1 MHRKKIKICGRKAL
15 QEDFQEL
22 DYDTYYLSFRE
33 WIWLIGRTGTLLLAV
48 GYLFYNS
55 LYSFLFFIPALIF
68 MYFLERRRRI
78 VKRSERLVEQF
89 KDAIILLYSFISTG
103 STLEYA
109 FLKASKELLLSYR
122 PEDDIVREFEVIK
135 RKLDMNITIEECM
148 EDFAQRS
155 MVEDIENFSQVIAI
169 AKRGGGSM
177 TAIIKSS
184 VETIKTKIE
193 SENEIR
199 TLVSAKGNEFKLM
212 VVIPVAVLLYM
223 RLFSGGFMDALY
235 GNIPGI
241 IFMTICLAV
250 YIAAVFGGFRILDI
264 HV

>member
-1 MHRKKIKICGRKAL
+1 
-15 QEDFQEL
+15 
-22 DYDTYYLSFRE
+22 
-33 WIWLIGRTGTLLLAV
+33 
-48 GYLFYNS
+48 
-55 LYSFLFFIPALIF
+55 
-68 MYFLERRRRI
+68 
-78 VKRSERLVEQF
+78 
-89 KDAIILLYSFISTG
+89 
-103 STLEYA
+103 
-109 FLKASKELLLSYR
+109 
-122 PEDDIVREFEVIK
+122 
-135 RKLDMNITIEECM
+135 
-148 EDFAQRS
+148 
-155 MVEDIENFSQVIAI
+155 
-169 AKRGGGSM
+169 M